1 MARINLRPWREERRA
16 ERQKQFL
23 TVIGGVVVL
32 SAGLGFLWHEHQ
44 VGEIE
49 QQHARNNFLKSEMAQ
64 LDKQIVEIRELK
76 KRRDELLDRMRV
88 IQDLQGK
95 RPVIVRVFDEMVRTL
110 PDGVY
115 YEKMGKTADTVRIT
129 GVAEANSRISSL
141 MRNLEAS
148 SWFSGPNLTS
158 VKAINADSGESRFE
172 LSVKQVTPDSSVKEG
187 EKQ

>member
-1 MARINLRPWREERRA
+1 M
-16 ERQKQFL
+16 K
-23 TVIGGVVVL
+23 T
-32 SAGLGFLWHEHQ
+32 
-44 VGEIE
+44 
-49 QQHARNNFLKSEMAQ
+49 EMAP

-76 KRRDELLDRMRV
+76 TRRDELLDRMGV

-115 YEKMGKTADTVRIT
+115 YEKMAKTADTIRIT

-148 SWFSGPNLTS
+148 NWFSGPNLTS

-172 LSVKQVTPDSSVKEG
+172 LSVSQVTPDSTVDKG